1 MLAWGNRVKKTY
13 RLSRKEEM
21 TNRNWR
27 ERRALCHHIEGFT
40 FDWGQLCNT
49 RLWKS
54 NQVQFFLSFLLQWSL
69 DSVHA
74 ETLLQIPA
82 SLFSYHWDRNRSC
95 SNSTTRTGWLSSQ
108 RASVTKS
115 QFSGVEK
122 LKKKNTVNC
131 FCTVI
136 MKSFLNFIPFFLFLF
151 FFANHCQCQS
161 ITVLASVNLFT
172 VASTYALRCI
182 CCSKVA
188 SCPGFCEAWDGL
200 SSWCWC

>member
-1 MLAWGNRVKKTY
+1 MVYSLPCPYPEKRKKGKKKKRKRENIPCSQWCRMLAWGNRVKKTY

-122 LKKKNTVNC
+122 LKKKKYC
-131 FCTVI
+131 E
-136 MKSFLNFIPFFLFLF
+136 LFLYSYHEKLFKFYSLFSFSF
-151 FFANHCQCQS
+151 FFCQPLPMSINHS
-161 ITVLASVNLFT
+161 ISL
-172 VASTYALRCI
+172 C
-182 CCSKVA
+182 
-188 SCPGFCEAWDGL
+188 
-200 SSWCWC
+200 